1 MVKMT
6 IFELYNIP
14 LSFTPDLAVVKKTFY
29 ALSKKYHPD
38 FAGDSTEEEKQI
50 LLEKSAMINK
60 ALKIFQ
66 DQDLLIK
73 YILQEKGLLEEEE
86 KYNLDPAF
94 LMEVMELNEQVME
107 LEEKET
113 ADERTVLKKS
123 IQTALQNLQE
133 EIYEPVKPL
142 LANYSE
148 TTGTKKELLQIKD
161 YYFKQKYLTRIGEGL
176 ENK

>member
-1 MVKMT
+1 MT

-14 LSFTPDLAVVKKTFY
+14 LSFTPDQTAVKKIFY
-29 ALSKKYHPD
+29 TLSKKYHPD
-38 FAGDSTEEEKQI
+38 FAGDSTEEEKQV
-50 LLEKSAMINK
+50 LLEKSAMVNK

-66 DQDLLIK
+66 DQELLIK

-86 KYNLDPAF
+86 KYNLDPSF

-107 LEEKET
+107 LEEKDT
-113 ADERTVLKKS
+113 DDERNVLKESIKS
-123 IQTALQNLQE
+123 ALQNLQE

-148 TTGTKKELLQIKD
+148 TTGTEKELLQIKD
-161 YYFKQKYLTRIGEGL
+161 YYFKQKYIDRMKRELAV
-176 ENK
+176 

>member
-1 MVKMT
+1 MT
-6 IFELYNIP
+6 IFELYSIP
-14 LSFTPDLAVVKKTFY
+14 ATFFPDLSLVKKTFY

-38 FAGDSTEEEKQI
+38 FAGDISEEEKQE

-66 DQDLLIK
+66 DQELLIK

-113 ADERTVLKKS
+113 AEERTLLKKN

-133 EIYEPVKPL
+133 EIYEPAKPL

-148 TTGTKKELLQIKD
+148 STATEKELLQIKD
-161 YYFKQKYLTRIGEGL
+161 YYFKQKYLKRIEEGL
-176 ENK
+176 GD